1 MNHGDGISLLQ
12 SFEDFALDKRVD
24 DVPTVRVEQAPPPPP
39 KKINKEAPDSLGSQN
54 VMYD

>member
-24 DVPTVRVEQAPPPPP
+24 DVPTVRVEQFPQ
-39 KKINKEAPDSLGSQN
+39 KNKEAPDSLGSQN